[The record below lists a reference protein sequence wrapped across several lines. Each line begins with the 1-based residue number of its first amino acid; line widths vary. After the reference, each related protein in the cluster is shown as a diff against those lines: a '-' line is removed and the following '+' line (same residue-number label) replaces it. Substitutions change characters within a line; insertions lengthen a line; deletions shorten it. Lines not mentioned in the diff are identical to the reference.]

1 MNNKKTQES
10 NKDNKKRVNFTIL
23 QNEILADPKLF
34 NKNEVLAYM
43 ALSYYANSDNEC
55 FPSYEKIARIMRT
68 GRTVA
73 IQSVRGLVEKG
84 VLIVEHRK
92 STESPKKL
100 ASNYY
105 TIIDDAPRWKFV
117 SEENKKKLK
126 EQDEKYEKIEELKRS
141 NKAKK
146 LEESK
151 KNAQNT
157 ENEPKIES
165 DPVVNQVEETQE
177 NDEKT
182 CSICAQILVENEIK
196 YAPIKQEKERID
208 AMNSDILLRA
218 IELAQA
224 NCPNADWYDVERY
237 YDIAKIEYY
246 KNSYWIKYQQVQ
258 QILGN
263 TNDIRAYEDAQCIDY
278 VDFENKCTYD
288 MRAEFNV

>member
-1 MNNKKTQES
+1 MNNKKTQEN

-105 TIIDDAPRWKFV
+105 TIIDEAPRWKFV

-126 EQDEKYEKIEELKRS
+126 EQDEKYEKIEEQKRL
-141 NKAKK
+141 NKTKK

-165 DPVVNQVEETQE
+165 DQVIETQE
-177 NDEKT
+177 NAEKTNKT

-208 AMNSDILLRA
+208 AMNPDILLRA

-224 NCPNADWYDVERY
+224 NCPNADWYDVDRY
-237 YDIAKIEYY
+237 YDIAEIEYNQNLRW
-246 KNSYWIKYQQVQ
+246 KKFQE
-258 QILGN
+258 ILGK
-263 TNDIRAYEDAQCIDY
+263 TDDIRKYEDVQCIDY
-278 VDFENKCTYD
+278 LDFENKCAYNLRT
-288 MRAEFNV
+288 EFGVV